1 LQNEIAFLAEGFAK
15 TGEIWHIQELSL
27 LLAQADEDL
36 QHTPPAVN
44 TAMRKFVDN
53 DEKFEDGDAVLM
65 ADGISFRS

>member
-1 LQNEIAFLAEGFAK
+1 LQNEIAFLAKGFAK
-15 TGEIWHIQELSL
+15 TSEIWHIQELSL
-27 LLAQADEDL
+27 VLAQADENL
-36 QHTPPAVN
+36 QHTPPAAN